1 MDMEAAARMVLVPC
15 PHKDDGCFF
24 LAESEDEL
32 SAHLSLE
39 CSYQRLRNAMLLKD
53 QRIEQLQGE
62 LSAAHGEI
70 ALLREELENLKKPRS
85 PPVVVVEPIVV
96 DEAHVEEED
105 VAQKAKVIWEDI
117 LKLFGEEIPNGFN
130 NARESVIRSAQKSS
144 VTFSAIK
151 NKISKKTE
159 SMKQELN
166 DLHPLD
172 KLIAVLSSIRDEL
185 LSSLKESL
193 KKSPRMVESSP
204 SSSSSST
211 TTTTEVKPPTNVDEE
226 DPELK
231 RQLEASMETYEA
243 EKQARAQLEAFEAAA
258 IAAASAQSLAE
269 QAENTTSNG
278 DEDMVLC

>member
-1 MDMEAAARMVLVPC
+1 MDMEAPARMVLVPC
-15 PHKDDGCFF
+15 PNKDDGCFF
-24 LAESEDEL
+24 LAESEEEL

-62 LSAAHGEI
+62 LSVCHGEI
-70 ALLREELENLKKPRS
+70 ALLREELENLKKPR
-85 PPVVVVEPIVV
+85 PPPVVVEPIVV

-105 VAQKAKVIWEDI
+105 VQQKARVIWEDI

-144 VTFSAIK
+144 NTFSSIK

-185 LSSLKESL
+185 ISSLKESL

-231 RQLEASMETYEA
+231 RQLEASLETYEA

-258 IAAASAQSLAE
+258 IAAAAAESLAE